1 MIIWPIYLQNVD
13 KGLYAKKRVKKNK
26 KRQLCDSLAIIGI
39 LSLGVM
45 CAGFILF
52 YNNKRHDPVA
62 GVVLYLCILSMD
74 WNIYMFNGKLD
85 HH

>member
-52 YNNKRHDPVA
+52 YNNKGHDLDA
-62 GVVLYLCILSMD
+62 GVVLSLYTLNGLD
-74 WNIYMFNGKLD
+74 IYMFNGKLD